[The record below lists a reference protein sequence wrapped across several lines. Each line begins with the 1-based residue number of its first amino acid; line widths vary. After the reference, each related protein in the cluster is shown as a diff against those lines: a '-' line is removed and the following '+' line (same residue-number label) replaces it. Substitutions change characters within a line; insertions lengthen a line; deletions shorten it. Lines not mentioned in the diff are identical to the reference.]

1 MVVDPK
7 ELTVIGAT
15 NFRSMRKK
23 FGIKRDDRRRH
34 VYVIGKS
41 GSGKSALLENM
52 IMQDIINGNGC
63 CVMDPHGDLAEAI
76 VRCIPPERQN
86 DVVYFNPSDVDH
98 PVAFNVLEGA
108 GSDSSKNLVTSGLI
122 GIFKKIWADSWGPR
136 LEYVLRNTILSLM
149 YAEGSTLLGINRM
162 LTDKKYRNS
171 VLENVHDPILKAFW
185 TQEYENYPAKEL
197 PMIVSPIQ
205 NKVGQFLSNPI
216 VRNILGQAH
225 STIDLRE
232 IMDKKMI
239 FLVNLSKGRIGED
252 NSSLIGSMIV
262 TKLYLAAMSRVDLP
276 EEQRNDFYL
285 YVDEFQNFATDS
297 FADILSEARKYRL
310 SLIVAHQYVLQL
322 PEKVSDAIF
331 GNGGTL
337 ITFRLGS
344 QDAEIFEKEFGPD
357 FVLEDLVNIPKYNV
371 ILKLLIDGVASKP
384 FSAATLPPMTKNS
397 AYEDRSAAII
407 AESRKRYSR
416 SKEYVEDQIREWS
429 LTEEEKRSIEKKNK
443 EEQVK
448 KVNQEKGIVEEN
460 VENKMYSTNC
470 WICGMKMEV
479 PFKPDDKRPIYCV
492 DDLKKIR
499 EKLIPEPTENRF
511 INKIEK
517 ASPISQEE
525 KAKINENT
533 FAKVYDNKKIENNNQ
548 NQQKQGQQ
556 QNNKN
561 SNNQQPRQDNRNQ
574 AQKPKQDNNQNSKQ
588 QVNQNKN
595 NNQQKQEIQN
605 NKSISNINNAKEN
618 VILNKVEEVKKI
630 ENNNV
635 VQNIIEPIKTVEKIK
650 QQEPEVDFKS
660 MLGDI
665 MKETGIDNE
674 KLVIKNENKIEDK
687 DIKQQPVAVEN
698 NINIDVANLINEVV
712 KTIEPVKENVI
723 LNKVEDVKKIE
734 SNNVIPNIIEPVK
747 IIQKIEPQEPEIL
760 KIEENK
766 DIEPKIEQSVSN
778 MSIKEDI
785 IENNNEEKIKEPA
798 MTSKPILSLNQLKE
812 KSFDEIKEELNQNK
826 NNNSQSNIL
835 KAGEII
841 KL

>member
-7 ELTVIGAT
+7 ELTIIGAT

-52 IMQDIINGNGC
+52 IMQDILNGNGC

-76 VRCIPPERQN
+76 VKCIPPERQN
-86 DVVYFNPSDVDH
+86 DVVYFNPSDVEH
-98 PVAFNVLEGA
+98 PVAFNILEGA

-225 STIDLRE
+225 STMDLRE
-232 IMDKKMI
+232 IMDKKKI

-357 FVLEDLVNIPKYNV
+357 FTLEDLVNIPKYNIV
-371 ILKLLIDGVASKP
+371 LKLLIDGVASRP
-384 FSAATLPPMTKNS
+384 FSAATLPPMTKS
-397 AYEDRSAAII
+397 SEYEDRSAAII
-407 AESRKRYSR
+407 AESRKKYSR
-416 SKEYVEDQIREWS
+416 SKEYVEEQIREWS
-429 LTEEEKRSIEKKNK
+429 LTEDEKRSIEKKNK
-443 EEQVK
+443 EEKTK
-448 KVNQEKGIVEEN
+448 KENQEKGIVEEFS
-460 VENKMYSTNC
+460 ENKTYSTNC

-511 INKIEK
+511 VKKVEK
-517 ASPISQEE
+517 TPEE

-533 FAKVYDNKKIENNNQ
+533 FANVFDNKKVENNNQ
-548 NQQKQGQQ
+548 NQQKNSQQ

-561 SNNQQPRQDNRNQ
+561 INNSNNQQKQDNRNQ
-574 AQKPKQDNNQNSKQ
+574 TQKPKQDNNQNNKQ
-588 QVNQNKN
+588 QVNQNTKN
-595 NNQQKQEIQN
+595 NTVKQDNRNQENKN
-605 NKSISNINNAKEN
+605 NKNISNVNNIKEN
-618 VILNKVEEVKKI
+618 VVINKVEEVKKI
-630 ENNNV
+630 ESNNV
-635 VQNIIEPIKTVEKIK
+635 IQNVIEPAQVIQKIE
-650 QQEPEVDFKS
+650 QPEVDFKS
-660 MLGDI
+660 MLGDV
-665 MKETGIDNE
+665 MKETGINTE
-674 KLVIKNENKIEDK
+674 KLIIKNENKIDNKEDEK
-687 DIKQQPVAVEN
+687 KPV
-698 NINIDVANLINEVV
+698 INQNQVKIDVSSLIEEVT
-712 KTIEPVKENVI
+712 KNEPVKENIV
-723 LNKVEDVKKIE
+723 LDKVEEAKKIE
-734 SNNVIPNIIEPVK
+734 SNNVIQNVIEPAQVIK
-747 IIQKIEPQEPEIL
+747 KIEQPEIEIL
-760 KIEENK
+760 KIEESK
-766 DIEPKIEQSVSN
+766 DIKPKNIEQSTSN
-778 MSIKEDI
+778 ISIEQNSISEDVKEDI
-785 IENNNEEKIKEPA
+785 VPQIQ
-798 MTSKPILSLNQLKE
+798 SKPTLSLNQLKE
-812 KSFDEIKEELNQNK
+812 KSFDEIKEELNQKK
-826 NNNSQSNIL
+826 NNNQSNVL
-835 KAGEII
+835 KAGEVI

>member
-1 MVVDPK
+1 MIVDPK
-7 ELTVIGAT
+7 ELTIIGAT
-15 NFRSMRKK
+15 NFRSMRKN

-76 VRCIPPERQN
+76 VKCIPPERQN
-86 DVVYFNPSDVDH
+86 DVVYFNPSDVDY
-98 PVAFNVLEGA
+98 PVAFNILEGT
-108 GSDSSKNLVTSGLI
+108 GSDSNKNLVTSGLI

-232 IMDKKMI
+232 IMDKKKI

-262 TKLYLAAMSRVDLP
+262 TKLYLAAMSRVNLP

-337 ITFRLGS
+337 VTFRLGS
-344 QDAEIFEKEFGPD
+344 QDAEIFEKEFGPE
-357 FVLEDLVNIPKYNV
+357 FVLEDLVNIPKYNIV
-371 ILKLLIDGVASKP
+371 LKLLIDGVASKP
-384 FSAATLPPMTKNS
+384 FSASTLPPMTKNS
-397 AYEDRSAAII
+397 TYEDRSSII
-407 AESRKRYSR
+407 INESRKKYSMSR
-416 SKEYVEDQIREWS
+416 ELVEEQIRNWS
-429 LTEEEKRSIEKKNK
+429 LTEEEKRILNKQKKENDSGVDTKNINIEENK
-443 EEQVK
+443 EV
-448 KVNQEKGIVEEN
+448 
-460 VENKMYSTNC
+460 YTTNC
-470 WICGMKMEV
+470 WVCGMKIEV
-479 PFKPDDKRPIYCV
+479 PFKPDNKRPIYCV

-499 EKLIPEPTENRF
+499 EKLIEEPKENRF
-511 INKIEK
+511 VKK
-517 ASPISQEE
+517 
-525 KAKINENT
+525 EN
-533 FAKVYDNKKIENNNQ
+533 VSHNNQ
-548 NQQKQGQQ
+548 NQKDTKSNQQNQRSQQ
-556 QNNKN
+556 QNQNIKKDN
-561 SNNQQPRQDNRNQ
+561 NLNQQNNISKNNQ
-574 AQKPKQDNNQNSKQ
+574 K
-588 QVNQNKN
+588 NKS
-595 NNQQKQEIQN
+595 QEI
-605 NKSISNINNAKEN
+605 KKEELKP
-618 VILNKVEEVKKI
+618 IIKKVEVKP
-630 ENNNV
+630 V
-635 VQNIIEPIKTVEKIK
+635 IKTEELKSVIK
-650 QQEPEVDFKS
+650 TEEVNLENDFKS
-660 MLGDI
+660 ILGDI
-665 MKETGIDNE
+665 MKETGIE
-674 KLVIKNENKIEDK
+674 IKNNKRETVEE
-687 DIKQQPVAVEN
+687 IKAIKEPQKLE
-698 NINIDVANLINEVV
+698 E
-712 KTIEPVKENVI
+712 IEPKKEEI
-723 LNKVEDVKKIE
+723 L
-734 SNNVIPNIIEPVK
+734 IEPIK
-747 IIQKIEPQEPEIL
+747 EIL
-760 KIEENK
+760 KIEEPEEIPFISEESSK
-766 DIEPKIEQSVSN
+766 SV
-778 MSIKEDI
+778 
-785 IENNNEEKIKEPA
+785 
-798 MTSKPILSLNQLKE
+798 LSLNQLKE
-812 KSFDEIKEELNQNK
+812 KSFEEIKEALNQDKK
-826 NNNSQSNIL
+826 NSNQPNVL
-835 KAGEII
+835 KAGEVI